1 LLRDRLF
8 VSVVIVGETESM
20 PTSMSVRIGFHTN
33 AGESEGVEELGR
45 CEVVQVHHSLALSRI
60 LCLL

>member
-1 LLRDRLF
+1 
-8 VSVVIVGETESM
+8 
-20 PTSMSVRIGFHTN
+20 MSVRIGFHTN